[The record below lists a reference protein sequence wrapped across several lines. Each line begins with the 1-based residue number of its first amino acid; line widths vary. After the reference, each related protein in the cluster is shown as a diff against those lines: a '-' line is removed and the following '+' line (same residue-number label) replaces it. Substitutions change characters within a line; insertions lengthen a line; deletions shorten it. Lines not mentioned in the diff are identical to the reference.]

1 MRIAL
6 THNLRLSDSEEEA
19 EFDTRETVDALAGAI
34 ERLGHRV
41 ERIEVSGPASRTVA
55 RLEAFGPD
63 LIFNTAEGRRGRFR
77 EAFFPALFDELGMPY
92 TGSDAYAL
100 ALTLDKQLTKL
111 VLAQHG
117 VTTPRWQ
124 YVEECRQL
132 QVNALRYPVIVK
144 PNFEG
149 SSKGITQ
156 DSVVEDPLRLH
167 EIVDDALRRYPAG
180 LLVEQYVVGRDVTV
194 PFLEA
199 AAPERRGIL
208 QPVEYVID
216 EAASATRKYAIYDYE
231 LKTRLDQ
238 LVSVRAP
245 AKVRRQ
251 QAERIQQLCDTV
263 YRVLGI
269 RDLGRIDLRLG
280 DDGNVYFLEINALP
294 SLEPGAG
301 IYAAAAL
308 EGLHADGVIAAVIR
322 SAVERWRIVDKS
334 ARRGRPR
341 RTERLK
347 VGFSFNVKRVTPDP
361 GGEQDDEAEYDSPR
375 TLQAIR
381 EAIASWGHEVVDL
394 EATQDLPLVLASTPV
409 DVVFNIAEGFKGR
422 SRESQVPSLL
432 ELLDIPY
439 TGSDPSALSV
449 SLDKALA
456 KRMVRTHGILTPDYM
471 VLHTGKERLPRELSF
486 PLLVKPVAEGTSKGV
501 TKKSVVRDELELRDV
516 ARELIAKY
524 RQPALVESYVAGRE
538 FTVGLLGE
546 RRPKV
551 LPPMEIVFLDP
562 SDPTPIY
569 SFEMKQ
575 DWSEKI
581 RYEVP
586 AKLTP
591 RELDRLEKAARE
603 CFTALGCRDVARLDF
618 RMDADGRIY
627 FIEANPLPGLTP
639 GWSDLVLIAQAAGM
653 EYRGLIGEILSF
665 AIRRYQ
671 ERERERERARRAQ
684 AQAERESA
692 QAASA
697 AAGPAS
703 PGAVAGGNGA
713 NGNVAA
719 GALAAG
725 AGGNGG
731 VGVVGVMG
739 ATGSGSNDGGSVAGA
754 TSGEVGA
761 AGGIGGGAAGDAG
774 SSGSRVT
781 GATGGSRQPATTA
794 DGAPCADGSRSP
806 EDGEGPRS

>member
-19 EFDTRETVDALAGAI
+19 EFDTRETVNALAGAI

-63 LIFNTAEGRRGRFR
+63 LVFNTAEGRRGRFR

-117 VTTPRWQ
+117 VPTPRWQ
-124 YVEECRQL
+124 YVDEPRQL
-132 QVNALRYPVIVK
+132 QVNALRYPVMVK

-167 EIVDDALRRYPAG
+167 EVVQEALARYPAG
-180 LLVEQYVVGRDVTV
+180 LLVEEFVAGRDVTV
-194 PFLEA
+194 PFLEV
-199 AAPERRGIL
+199 AAPERKGVL
-208 QPVEYVID
+208 QPVEYLID
-216 EAASATRKYAIYDYE
+216 EAAAATRRYAIYDYE
-231 LKTRLDQ
+231 LKTRLDRH
-238 LVSVRAP
+238 VTVRAP
-245 AKVRRQ
+245 ARLKRS
-251 QAERIQQLCDTV
+251 QAERIQAMCETV

-269 RDLGRIDLRLG
+269 RDLGRIDLRVG
-280 DDGNVYFLEINALP
+280 DDGNVHFLEINALP

-308 EGLHADGVIAAVIR
+308 EGLHADAVLGVVIQ
-322 SAVERWRIVDKS
+322 SAVQRHNIVDRS

-341 RTERLK
+341 RTDRLK

-361 GGEQDDEAEYDSPR
+361 SGEQDDEAEYDSPK

-381 EAIASWGHEVVDL
+381 EALASWGHEVVDL
-394 EATQDLPLVLASTPV
+394 EATADLPVVLASTPV

-422 SRESQVPSLL
+422 NRESQVPSLL

-439 TGSDPSALSV
+439 TGSDPAALSV

-456 KRMVRTHGILTPDYM
+456 KRMVRTHGILTPDYA
-471 VLHTGKERLPRELSF
+471 VLHTGKERLPRELTF

-501 TKKSVVRDELELRDV
+501 TKKSIVRDEVELREV

-524 RQPALVESYVAGRE
+524 RQPALAERYIAGRE

-546 RRPKV
+546 RRPRV

-562 SDPTPIY
+562 GDPTPIY

-575 DWSEKI
+575 DWNDSI

-586 AKLTP
+586 ARLSP
-591 RELDRLEKAARE
+591 RELDRLEKASRE
-603 CFTALGCRDVARLDF
+603 CFSALGCRDVARLDF
-618 RMDADGRIY
+618 RMDADGRLY
-627 FIEANPLPGLTP
+627 FIECNPLPGLAP

-665 AIRRYQ
+665 AIRRFQ

-684 AQAERESA
+684 ATAEREATERVAA
-692 QAASA
+692 QARDAADSA
-697 AAGPAS
+697 APAPANGTPAPAQANGD
-703 PGAVAGGNGA
+703 PGAP
-713 NGNVAA
+713 
-719 GALAAG
+719 
-725 AGGNGG
+725 
-731 VGVVGVMG
+731 
-739 ATGSGSNDGGSVAGA
+739 SR
-754 TSGEVGA
+754 GEEPV
-761 AGGIGGGAAGDAG
+761 
-774 SSGSRVT
+774 S
-781 GATGGSRQPATTA
+781 
-794 DGAPCADGSRSP
+794 
-806 EDGEGPRS
+806 

>member
-100 ALTLDKQLTKL
+100 SVTLDKQLTKL

-117 VTTPRWQ
+117 VPTPRWQ
-124 YVEECRQL
+124 YVEDPRQL
-132 QVNALRYPVIVK
+132 QLNALRYPVIVK

-156 DSVVEDPLRLH
+156 DSVVESALRLH
-167 EIVDDALRRYPAG
+167 EVVAAALARYPAG
-180 LLVEQYVVGRDVTV
+180 VLVEEFISGRDVTV

-199 AAPERRGIL
+199 AASDRRGVL
-208 QPVEYVID
+208 QAVEYVIA
-216 EAASATRKYAIYDYE
+216 EQATEGRRFAIYDYD
-231 LKTRLDQ
+231 LKTRLDA

-245 AKVRRQ
+245 AELKRPH
-251 QAERIQQLCDTV
+251 AERIREISERV
-263 YRVLGI
+263 YKILDI
-269 RDLGRIDLRLG
+269 RDLGRIDFRIG
-280 DDGNVYFLEINALP
+280 EDGQVYFLEINALP
-294 SLEPGAG
+294 SLEKGAG

-308 EGLHADGVIAAVIR
+308 EGLHADGVVNAVIR
-322 SAVERWRIVDKS
+322 SATARWGISDQRT
-334 ARRGRPR
+334 RRGRPR

-347 VGFSFNVKRVTPDP
+347 VGFTFNVKRVAPDP
-361 GGEQDDEAEYDSPR
+361 AGEQDEEAEYDTPK

-381 EAIASWGHEVVDL
+381 EAIASYGHEVIDL
-394 EATQDLPLVLASTPV
+394 EATQDLPLQLASTPV

-439 TGSDPSALSV
+439 TGSDPAALSV
-449 SLDKALA
+449 SLDKAVA
-456 KRMVRTHGILTPDYM
+456 KRMVRTHGIPTPDYL
-471 VLHTGKERLPRELSF
+471 VLNTGKERLPRELGF

-501 TKKSVVRDELELRDV
+501 TKKSIVHDEAELRDV

-524 RQPALVESYVAGRE
+524 RQPALAEQYIAGRE

-551 LPPMEIVFLDP
+551 LPPMEIVFLDR

-575 DWSEKI
+575 DWNDRI

-586 AKLTP
+586 AKLTE
-591 RELDRLEKAARE
+591 RELDRLERAARE
-603 CFTALGCRDVARLDF
+603 VFGALGCRDVARIDF
-618 RMDADGRIY
+618 RIDAEGRIF
-627 FIEANPLPGLTP
+627 FIECNPLPGLTP
-639 GWSDLVLIAQAAGM
+639 GWSDLVLIAQAAGI
-653 EYRGLIGEILSF
+653 EHRALIGEILSF

-684 AQAERESA
+684 AAAEREHVQGHA
-692 QAASA
+692 PAEASRNGN
-697 AAGPAS
+697 GPTT
-703 PGAVAGGNGA
+703 GNGA
-713 NGNVAA
+713 
-719 GALAAG
+719 
-725 AGGNGG
+725 
-731 VGVVGVMG
+731 
-739 ATGSGSNDGGSVAGA
+739 
-754 TSGEVGA
+754 
-761 AGGIGGGAAGDAG
+761 
-774 SSGSRVT
+774 
-781 GATGGSRQPATTA
+781 PA
-794 DGAPCADGSRSP
+794 
-806 EDGEGPRS
+806 

>member
-19 EFDTRETVDALAGAI
+19 EFDTRETVDALAGGI

-117 VTTPRWQ
+117 VQTPRWQ
-124 YVEECRQL
+124 YVEDPRQL
-132 QVNALRYPVIVK
+132 QTNALRYPVFVK

-156 DSVVEDPLRLH
+156 DSVVEEPLRLH
-167 EIVDDALRRYPAG
+167 EVVREMLARYPAG
-180 LLVEQYVVGRDVTV
+180 LLVEEYIVGRDVTV
-194 PFLEA
+194 PYLA
-199 AAPERRGIL
+199 AAVPERKGVL

-216 EAASATRKYAIYDYE
+216 AAATATRKYAIYDYE
-231 LKTRLDQ
+231 LKTKLDRY
-238 LVSVRAP
+238 VSVRAP
-245 AKVRRQ
+245 AKVKRS
-251 QAERIQQLCDTV
+251 QAERIQQMAEVV
-263 YRVLGI
+263 YRQLDI
-269 RDLGRIDLRLG
+269 RDLGRIDFRLG
-280 DDGNVYFLEINALP
+280 DDGQVYFLEVNALP

-308 EGLHADGVIAAVIR
+308 EGLHTDAVLGAVIR
-322 SAVERWRIVDKS
+322 SAMERHGLQDEERT
-334 ARRGRPR
+334 RNGRPR
-341 RTERLK
+341 RNEGLK
-347 VGFSFNVKRVTPDP
+347 VKRTHADAS
-361 GGEQDDEAEYDSPR
+361 GEGDEEAEYDSPK

-381 EAIASWGHEVVDL
+381 EAITSYGHEVVDL
-394 EATQDLPLVLASTPV
+394 EATSELPIVLSSTPV

-422 SRESQVPSLL
+422 NRESQVPALL

-439 TGSDPSALSV
+439 TGSDPAALSV

-471 VLHTGKERLPRELSF
+471 TMHTGKERLPRELQRF

-501 TKKSVVRDELELRDV
+501 TRKSIVNDEGELRAA
-516 ARELIAKY
+516 AREIIAKY
-524 RQPALVESYVAGRE
+524 RQPALVETYVAGRE

-546 RRPKV
+546 RRPKI

-562 SDPTPIY
+562 NDPTPIY

-575 DWSEKI
+575 DWNEKI

-591 RELDRLEKAARE
+591 RELDRIERAARE

-618 RMDADGRIY
+618 RMDADGKLY
-627 FIEANPLPGLTP
+627 FIECNPLPGLAP
-639 GWSDLVLIAQAAGM
+639 GWSDLVLIAQAAGID
-653 EYRGLIGEILSF
+653 YRALIGEILSF

-671 ERERERERARRAQ
+671 ERERERERARRAM
-684 AQAERESA
+684 
-692 QAASA
+692 A
-697 AAGPAS
+697 AATREAP
-703 PGAVAGGNGA
+703 PPGNGA
-713 NGNVAA
+713 PP
-719 GALAAG
+719 G
-725 AGGNGG
+725 AGE
-731 VGVVGVMG
+731 
-739 ATGSGSNDGGSVAGA
+739 TPQR
-754 TSGEVGA
+754 EK
-761 AGGIGGGAAGDAG
+761 
-774 SSGSRVT
+774 
-781 GATGGSRQPATTA
+781 
-794 DGAPCADGSRSP
+794 
-806 EDGEGPRS
+806 

>member
-19 EFDTRETVDALAGAI
+19 EFDTRETVDALAAAL
-34 ERLGHRV
+34 ERLGHRL

-117 VTTPRWQ
+117 VPTPRWQ
-124 YVEECRQL
+124 YVEEAGQL

-156 DSVVEDPLRLH
+156 DSVVEDPVRLH
-167 EIVDDALRRYPAG
+167 EVVADALSRYPSG
-180 LLVEQYVVGRDVTV
+180 LLVEEYIVGRDVTV

-199 AAPERRGIL
+199 AAPERDGVL

-216 EAASATRKYAIYDYE
+216 EAAVPGRKYAIYDYE
-231 LKTRLDQ
+231 LKTKLDRLVQ
-238 LVSVRAP
+238 VRAP
-245 AKVRRQ
+245 ARAKRNQ
-251 QAERIQQLCDTV
+251 LERIHQLCRTV

-269 RDLGRIDLRLG
+269 RDLGRIDLRLAN
-280 DDGNVYFLEINALP
+280 DGAIYFLEINALP

-308 EGLHADGVIAAVIR
+308 EGLHADAVLGAVIQ
-322 SAVERWRIVDKS
+322 SAVQRHGLTEVRS
-334 ARRGRPR
+334 RRGRPK
-341 RTERLK
+341 RTDRLK
-347 VGFSFNVKRVTPDP
+347 VGFTFNVKRTAADP
-361 GGEQDDEAEYDSPR
+361 ASGDGDEEAEYDSPK

-381 EAIASWGHEVVDL
+381 EAIASHGHEVVDL
-394 EATQDLPLVLASTPV
+394 EATQDLPLQLASTPV

-439 TGSDPSALSV
+439 TGSDPAALSV
-449 SLDKALA
+449 SLDKAVA
-456 KRMVRTHGILTPDYM
+456 KRMVRTHGILTPDYVVM
-471 VLHTGKERLPRELSF
+471 QTGKERLPRELSF

-501 TKKSVVRDELELRDV
+501 TKKSIVRNELELRDV
-516 ARELIAKY
+516 ARELIVKY
-524 RQPALVESYVAGRE
+524 RQPALVEAYVAGRE
-538 FTVGLLGE
+538 FTVGMLGE
-546 RRPKV
+546 RRPRV
-551 LPPMEIVFLDP
+551 LPPMEIVFLDEA
-562 SDPTPIY
+562 DPTPIY

-575 DWSEKI
+575 DWNEKI
-581 RYEVP
+581 RYDVP
-586 AKLTP
+586 ARLAP
-591 RELDRLEKAARE
+591 RELDRLERAARE
-603 CFTALGCRDVARLDF
+603 CFTALGCRDVARVDF
-618 RMDADGRIY
+618 RMDAEGRIF
-627 FIEANPLPGLTP
+627 FIECNPLPGLAP
-639 GWSDLVLIAQAAGM
+639 GWSDLVLIAQAAGIA
-653 EYRGLIGEILSF
+653 YRDLIGEILAF

-684 AQAERESA
+684 ANAEREASDRQAA
-692 QAASA
+692 QAAGA
-697 AAGPAS
+697 PGPAGS
-703 PGAVAGGNGA
+703 PDGNTTPGNGA
-713 NGNVAA
+713 
-719 GALAAG
+719 
-725 AGGNGG
+725 
-731 VGVVGVMG
+731 
-739 ATGSGSNDGGSVAGA
+739 
-754 TSGEVGA
+754 
-761 AGGIGGGAAGDAG
+761 
-774 SSGSRVT
+774 
-781 GATGGSRQPATTA
+781 PA
-794 DGAPCADGSRSP
+794 
-806 EDGEGPRS
+806 